1 MNEDL
6 SYMKTEYARQKMIES
21 YDIEAKEREK
31 NGVVNMEITKGQCVK
46 VTTTKDQCIRLTI
59 DIEKAFVGKAN
70 LLDWQDKM
78 ITLQYE
84 GEDGAHS

>member
-1 MNEDL
+1 V
-6 SYMKTEYARQKMIES
+6 SHCRASI
-21 YDIEAKEREK
+21 AKLKGE
-31 NGVVNMEITKGQCVK
+31 GMEITKGQCVK

-84 GEDGAHS
+84 GEDGARS